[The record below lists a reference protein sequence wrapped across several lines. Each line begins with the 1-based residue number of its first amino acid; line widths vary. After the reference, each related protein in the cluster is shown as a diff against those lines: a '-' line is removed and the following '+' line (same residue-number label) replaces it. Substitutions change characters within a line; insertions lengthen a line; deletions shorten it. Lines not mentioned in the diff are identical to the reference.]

1 MTRIPSTNRSNR
13 TWFCGIAMGAISTL
27 AACGGPV
34 PMEGE
39 TGGASGSHGSVGA
52 GGISLSTNGS
62 GSGGGA
68 TGTGSGGGSTCPNS
82 VQALVRDF
90 RGWDS
95 SASDPGGAATK
106 HPDFEPA
113 VKTAEKG
120 IAASTLGSDQRP
132 VFGNTPGIQTVQSAD
147 TFEQWYHDHIADNIN
162 MRFEIALPLTPD
174 PNDPASL
181 MYNNQA
187 YFPIDTQGWG
197 NQGQTHNYS
206 FTTEIHTT
214 FTYKGGESFTFIGDD
229 DVFVYVNNQ
238 QVIDLGGIHNAQ
250 TGTVNF
256 DQQAATLGLTIGQTY
271 NMDIFHAERHVTE
284 SHFRMQTKFECLT
297 SYIIPIQ

>member
-1 MTRIPSTNRSNR
+1 MTRPPSPSRSNR
-13 TWFCGIAMGAISTL
+13 SWHFLIAIGAASTL
-27 AACGGPV
+27 LACGGPV
-34 PMEGE
+34 PYGQSG
-39 TGGASGSHGSVGA
+39 TGGSGVNPNGGGVIPLSTSGAGAGSGSTGA
-52 GGISLSTNGS
+52 GG
-62 GSGGGA
+62 GGG
-68 TGTGSGGGSTCPNS
+68 GNCPNY
-82 VQALVRDF
+82 VIAVIRDF

-120 IAASTLGSDQRP
+120 IAASTLGTDQKP
-132 VFGNTPGIQTVQSAD
+132 VFGNTAGIQTVQSAD
-147 TFEQWYHDHIADNIN
+147 TFSQWYRDTDGVN
-162 MRFEIALPLTPD
+162 MRFEIQLPLTPD
-174 PNDPASL
+174 ASGS
-181 MYNNQA
+181 MVFNNQA
-187 YFPIDTQGWG
+187 FFPIDNQGFG

-214 FTYKGGESFTFIGDD
+214 FVYKGGETFSFIGDD
-229 DVFVYVNNQ
+229 DVFAYVNNQ

-256 DQQAATLGLTIGQTY
+256 DQQAASLGITVGQTY
-271 NMDIFHAERHVTE
+271 PMDIFHAERHIVE

-297 SYIIPIQ
+297 PIVIP

>member
-1 MTRIPSTNRSNR
+1 MTRIPNTNRSNR

-132 VFGNTPGIQTVQSAD
+132 VFGNTPGILTETTAELAVALTFAAARRVVEADRFVSEGRFTGWLPSA
-147 TFEQWYHDHIADNIN
+147 WRHHDAVG
-162 MRFEIALPLTPD
+162 R
-174 PNDPASL
+174 
-181 MYNNQA
+181 
-187 YFPIDTQGWG
+187 
-197 NQGQTHNYS
+197 
-206 FTTEIHTT
+206 
-214 FTYKGGESFTFIGDD
+214 
-229 DVFVYVNNQ
+229 
-238 QVIDLGGIHNAQ
+238 
-250 TGTVNF
+250 
-256 DQQAATLGLTIGQTY
+256 
-271 NMDIFHAERHVTE
+271 
-284 SHFRMQTKFECLT
+284 
-297 SYIIPIQ
+297 